1 MSTQP
6 AANGPVAEP
15 PPSEPR
21 GAVIRR
27 VEATRESRAHRLLGK
42 QLPAL
47 VVSGGVHVALVVAL
61 IAADSLSTK
70 PAPTPPSDALLTVVT
85 AEEKDPAEVVL
96 TNPDVGLAP
105 DLAPAV
111 EADKLA
117 ELNVAIAVQADDKP
131 GLEAATKPNPAD
143 FNPPPGMDAA
153 AALAGIDGTLGTAAA
168 GGLGGTGATQAEAL
182 QGRSGATKS
191 KLLATGGGT
200 EKSEAAV
207 ARSLVWLDKQQK
219 KAAGPMNGAWVYDGT
234 SAEKTPASTGMA
246 LLPFLAAGQTHKGT
260 GKDNKFK
267 ATVQAGMDYLLR
279 QQLPDG
285 SFRYA
290 SGKKGLDRGEYM
302 YAHAIATLALCELL
316 GMTND
321 RDLDRPCQ
329 MAVRYIEVAQAGN
342 GSWGYKP
349 KENGDTSIVGWQV
362 QALQAAKLCK
372 RLVVST
378 VVLEKASKFLGSV
391 GIGPGK
397 SQYGYADPGKP
408 TATLSAIGL
417 LCRYYVDGWGPAHP
431 GMAAGVKALGEK
443 DPPNPARLDM
453 YYYYYATQVL
463 HLHGGPEWSA
473 WNARMRD
480 MLVDQQVRT
489 GTNDGSWSGDV
500 GQFLA
505 PNCGRLGTTC
515 MALLTLE
522 VYYRHLPTYKRDFGG
537 LKMLERGL

>member
-6 AANGPVAEP
+6 EANGPVAP
-15 PPSEPR
+15 AAEPR

-27 VEATRESRAHRLLGK
+27 VEVAHESRAHRLLSK

-47 VVSGGVHVALVVAL
+47 VVSGAVHVALVVAL
-61 IAADSLSTK
+61 IAADSLAAK
-70 PAPTPPSDALLTVVT
+70 PAPPPPSDALLTVVP
-85 AEEKDPAEVVL
+85 ADEKDPAEVVL

-105 DLAPAV
+105 ELSAAV
-111 EADKLA
+111 EADTLA
-117 ELNVAIAVQADDKP
+117 DLNVASAVLADDKP
-131 GLEAATKPNPAD
+131 GLEAATNPDPAD
-143 FNPPPGMDAA
+143 FVPPPGMDVP
-153 AALAGIDGTLGTAAA
+153 AALAGIDGTLGTAVSGGGGAA
-168 GGLGGTGATQAEAL
+168 GATQADAL
-182 QGRSGATKS
+182 QGRGGATKS

-207 ARSLVWLDKQQK
+207 ARSLVWLDKKQNK
-219 KAAGPMNGAWVYDGT
+219 SAGPMNGAWVYDGS
-234 SAEKTPASTGMA
+234 SADKTPASTGMA

-260 GKDNKFK
+260 AKDNKYK
-267 ATVQAGMDYLLR
+267 ATVQAAMGYLLR

-285 SFRYA
+285 SFKYA
-290 SGKKGLDRGEYM
+290 SGLKGGDRREYM
-302 YAHAIATLALCELL
+302 YVHAIATLALCELL
-316 GMTND
+316 GMSND

-329 MAVRYIEVAQAGN
+329 LAVRYIEAAQAGN

-378 VVLEKASKFLGSV
+378 AVLEKASKFLNSV
-391 GIGPGK
+391 ASGPGK
-397 SQYGYADPGKP
+397 SLYGYAEPGSARP
-408 TATLSAIGL
+408 ALSAIGL
-417 LCRYYVDGWGPAHP
+417 LCRYYVDGWGPNNP

-443 DPPNPARLDM
+443 NPPNPARLDM

-463 HLHGGPEWSA
+463 HLHGGPEWTA
-473 WNARMRD
+473 WNAKMRD
-480 MLVDQQVRT
+480 MLVDQQVRS
-489 GTNDGSWSGDV
+489 GPNDGSWGNDK

>member
-1 MSTQP
+1 MSTP
-6 AANGPVAEP
+6 PEANGPAADP
-15 PPSEPR
+15 Q

-27 VEATRESRAHRLLGK
+27 VQVARESRAQRLVGK

-61 IAADSLSTK
+61 IAADSFAAK
-70 PAPTPPSDALLTVVT
+70 PTPPPPSDALLTVVA
-85 AEEKDPAEVVL
+85 AEEKEPAELVL

-105 DLAPAV
+105 ELSAAV
-111 EADKLA
+111 EADTLA
-117 ELNVAIAVQADDKP
+117 DVNVARAVQADDKP
-131 GLEAATKPNPAD
+131 GVEAATRADPAD
-143 FNPPPGMDAA
+143 FVPPPGMDAP
-153 AALAGIDGTLGTAAA
+153 AALAGIDGTLGTAVS
-168 GGLGGTGATQAEAL
+168 GGGGTTGATQADAL

-191 KLLATGGGT
+191 KLLAVGGGT

-207 ARSLVWLDKQQK
+207 AQALVWLDKKQTK
-219 KAAGPMNGAWVYDGT
+219 SAGPMNGAWVYDG
-234 SAEKTPASTGMA
+234 SSGEKTPASTGMA
-246 LLPFLAAGQTHKGT
+246 LLPFLAAGQTHTGT
-260 GKDNKFK
+260 AKDNKYK
-267 ATVQAGMDYLLR
+267 ATVQAGMAYLLR

-290 SGKKGLDRGEYM
+290 NGQKGPDRDKYM

-316 GMTND
+316 GMSND
-321 RDLDRPCQ
+321 RALDTPCQ
-329 MAVRYIEVAQAGN
+329 TAVRFIEAAQAGN

-349 KENGDTSIVGWQV
+349 KESGDTSIIGWQV

-372 RLVVST
+372 RLVVNPA
-378 VVLEKASKFLGSV
+378 VLEKASKFLNSV
-391 GIGPGK
+391 ASGPGK
-397 SQYGYADPGKP
+397 SQYGYADPGDPKP
-408 TATLSAIGL
+408 ALSAVGL
-417 LCRYYVDGWGPAHP
+417 LCRYYLDGWGPANP

-463 HLHGGPEWSA
+463 HQHGGPEWTA
-473 WNARMRD
+473 WNAKMRD
-480 MLVDQQVRT
+480 MLVDQQTKT
-489 GTNDGSWSGDV
+489 GDNAGSWAGDK
-500 GQFLA
+500 GQFLN
-505 PNCGRLGTTC
+505 PHCGRLGTTC